1 MGNLSKK
8 DFILVSL
15 MLFSLFFGAGNLI
28 FPPFLGQSAGH
39 QMWIA
44 MLGFFITAVGF
55 PVLGVI
61 AVAKSKGLYNL
72 AARVNPVF
80 ASIFTVLIYLSIGPG
95 LGIPRAGSLPFEM
108 AVAPYLP
115 AEVSIVLAR
124 FLFTALFFACAYWL
138 ALSPTKLVDRMGK
151 VLTPTLL
158 TLIVLIFVGSI
169 IKPIGEYG
177 MPTHDYQT
185 IPFVKGFLEG
195 YLTMDT
201 IAALNFGIVIALA
214 IRTKGVTDEKLVIQS
229 TIKSGLVAG
238 SLLIFIYLIL
248 GHLGAMSGAVH
259 GETENGAQ
267 TLTYVM
273 NDIFGTPGAIL
284 LAIVFTLAC
293 LTTCVGVITSCG
305 QYFASLTPKISYN
318 GWASILALCSM
329 TLANMGLNQILSL
342 SVPVLDAIY
351 PVAIVLIVL
360 SMMNRL
366 IKESFLVYRVTIL
379 VTGIVSVIYA
389 LNQVGIHLGL
399 LTTFCERLPLYH
411 EGLGWVSLALGATVV
426 TIVLDHVLDL
436 KNTSEPL
443 ASVNYIEE

>member
-1 MGNLSKK
+1 M
-8 DFILVSL
+8 
-15 MLFSLFFGAGNLI
+15 
-28 FPPFLGQSAGH
+28 
-39 QMWIA
+39 
-44 MLGFFITAVGF
+44 
-55 PVLGVI
+55 
-61 AVAKSKGLYNL
+61 
-72 AARVNPVF
+72 
-80 ASIFTVLIYLSIGPG
+80 
-95 LGIPRAGSLPFEM
+95 
-108 AVAPYLP
+108 
-115 AEVSIVLAR
+115 
-124 FLFTALFFACAYWL
+124 
-138 ALSPTKLVDRMGK
+138 
-151 VLTPTLL
+151 
-158 TLIVLIFVGSI
+158 
-169 IKPIGEYG
+169 
-177 MPTHDYQT
+177 
-185 IPFVKGFLEG
+185 
-195 YLTMDT
+195 
-201 IAALNFGIVIALA
+201 NFGIVIALA

-293 LTTCVGVITSCG
+293 LTTCVGLITSCG

-360 SMMNRL
+360 SMMNHF

-411 EGLGWVSLALGATVV
+411 EGLGWVSLALGAMVV

-436 KNTSEPL
+436 RNTSEPL